1 MADEDQT
8 LMERFGGF
16 SRQPA
21 VRQLALLVGLA
32 ASVALA
38 IGLVQ
43 WATAPGMKPLFSQ
56 LNPADTNIVIS
67 TLEAN
72 GIEYEINAGGSMV
85 AVPKADLDRARLLL
99 ASEGLPKGDGIGFES
114 LYQEQEL
121 GLSSF
126 MEQARY
132 HRALEAELARTMVA
146 LDSVRSARVHLAISK
161 ESPFLRKGNA
171 PAASVM
177 LNIYP
182 GRILSDRQLAGIVH
196 LVSSSVPNLDASQVS
211 VVDQAGKLLSDQGE
225 DDAMGSSKDHYRLT
239 QQLEQDYSDRIVMIL
254 EPILGA
260 GSVRAQVNADMDFT
274 RIERTSE
281 VYAPETV
288 VRSEQLSE
296 EIANTPVDGGVPGEL
311 VNEPPVDPA
320 LQDQPVDGQQV
331 AQQPPARTS
340 TSTTRNYEMDKTIS
354 HIQETPGSLRRLSVA
369 VLLDYAEN
377 VGEDGQVTRAPLEQP
392 QLDEIRTLVS
402 EAIGFTADRGDTLSI
417 MNAEFMRPPAPE
429 PLPEP
434 GFLEQDWVWQVGKGL
449 LALSVLLALVF
460 AVLRP
465 LMRFA
470 AVPIPPAPQMVPQN
484 QLSGPDGQ
492 AGGQM
497 MLASGE
503 PVGLPQNMNQGA
515 NYLQSLSMARQ
526 AAGGEPARAAS
537 VMKNWVAA
545 DG

>member
-1 MADEDQT
+1 MA
-8 LMERFGGF
+8 
-16 SRQPA
+16 
-21 VRQLALLVGLA
+21 
-32 ASVALA
+32 
-38 IGLVQ
+38 
-43 WATAPGMKPLFSQ
+43 
-56 LNPADTNIVIS
+56 
-67 TLEAN
+67 
-72 GIEYEINAGGSMV
+72 
-85 AVPKADLDRARLLL
+85 
-99 ASEGLPKGDGIGFES
+99 
-114 LYQEQEL
+114 
-121 GLSSF
+121 
-126 MEQARY
+126 
-132 HRALEAELARTMVA
+132 A
-146 LDSVRSARVHLAISK
+146 LDSVRSARVHLAIAK

-177 LNIYP
+177 LNIYS

-225 DDAMGSSKDHYRLT
+225 DDAMGTSKEHYRLT
-239 QQLEQDYSDRIVMIL
+239 QQLEQDFSDRIVMIL

-274 RIERTSE
+274 RVERTSE
-281 VYAPETV
+281 VYAPDTV

-296 EIANTPVDGGVPGEL
+296 EVANTPVDGGVPGEL
-311 VNEPPVDPA
+311 VNEAPVDPA
-320 LQDQPVDGQQV
+320 LQQQQGEEQQV

-354 HIQETPGSLRRLSVA
+354 HIQETPGSVRRLSVA

-377 VGEDGQVTRAPLEQP
+377 VGDDGQVTRAPLEQA

-470 AVPIPPAPQMVPQN
+470 AVPIPPAPQMMAQN
-484 QLSGPDGQ
+484 QLAGPEGQ

-503 PVGLPQNMNQGA
+503 PVGLPENMNQGA

>member
-38 IGLVQ
+38 VGLVQ
-43 WATAPGMKPLFSQ
+43 WASAPGMKPLFTQ
-56 LNPADTNIVIS
+56 LAPADTNIVIS
-67 TLEAN
+67 TLESN
-72 GIEYEINAGGSMV
+72 GIEYEINAGGTVV
-85 AVPKADLDRARLLL
+85 AVPRGDLDRARLLL

-132 HRALEAELARTMVA
+132 HRALEAELARTMAA
-146 LDSVRSARVHLAISK
+146 LDSVRSARVHLAIAK

-182 GRILSDRQLAGIVH
+182 GRILSERQLAGIVH

-225 DDAMGSSKDHYRLT
+225 DDVMGSSKDQFRLT

-296 EIANTPVDGGVPGEL
+296 EVANTPQDGGVPGEL
-311 VNEPPVDPA
+311 VNEPPLDPA
-320 LQDQPVDGQQV
+320 LQQQPEGEQQL
-331 AQQPPARTS
+331 AQQQPARTS
-340 TSTTRNYEMDKTIS
+340 TSSTRNYEMDKTIS

-369 VLLDYAEN
+369 VLLDYTEN
-377 VGEDGQVTRAPLEQP
+377 VGEDGQVTRAPLEQA

-402 EAIGFTADRGDTLSI
+402 EAIGFSADRGDTLSI

-434 GFLEQDWVWQVGKGL
+434 GFFENDWVWQVGKGL

-460 AVLRP
+460 VVLRP

-470 AVPIPPAPQMVPQN
+470 AVPIPPAPQN
-484 QLSGPDGQ
+484 LAQLAGPDGQ
-492 AGGQM
+492 NPGQL
-497 MLASGE
+497 MLGSGE
-503 PVGLPQNMNQGA
+503 QVGLPENLNQGA

-526 AAGGEPARAAS
+526 AAGGEPARVAS

>member
-8 LMERFGGF
+8 LMDRFGGF

-43 WATAPGMKPLFSQ
+43 WASAPGMKPLFNQ
-56 LNPADTNIVIS
+56 LNPADTNIVIA
-67 TLEAN
+67 TLESN
-72 GIEYEINAGGSMV
+72 GIEYEINAGGTMV
-85 AVPKADLDRARLLL
+85 AVPRGDLDRARLLL
-99 ASEGLPKGDGIGFES
+99 ASEGLPKADGIGFES
-114 LYQEQEL
+114 LYEEQEL

-132 HRALEAELARTMVA
+132 HRALEAELARTMAA

-196 LVSSSVPNLDASQVS
+196 LVSSSVPNLDSSQVS
-211 VVDQAGKLLSDQGE
+211 VVDQAGKLLSDQGQDE
-225 DDAMGSSKDHYRLT
+225 AMGSSKEHYRLT
-239 QQLEQDYSDRIVMIL
+239 QQLEQNYNDRIVMIL
-254 EPILGA
+254 EPILGS

-281 VYAPETV
+281 VYAPDTV

-296 EIANTPVDGGVPGEL
+296 EIANTPNDGGVPGEL
-311 VNEPPVDPA
+311 VNEPPPNAA
-320 LQDQPVDGQQV
+320 LQGDPVEGEQV
-331 AQQPPARTS
+331 AQQPPARS
-340 TSTTRNYEMDKTIS
+340 TTRTTRNYEMDKTIS
-354 HIQETPGSLRRLSVA
+354 HIQETPGSVRRLSVA
-369 VLLDYAEN
+369 VLLDYEEN
-377 VGEDGQVTRAPLEQP
+377 VGEDGQVTRAPLEQA
-392 QLDEIRTLVS
+392 QIDEIRTLVS
-402 EAIGFTADRGDTLSI
+402 EAIGFSADRGDTLSI
-417 MNAEFMRPPAPE
+417 MNAEFTRPPVPE

-460 AVLRP
+460 VVLRP
-465 LMRFA
+465 LIRFA
-470 AVPIPPAPQMVPQN
+470 AVPIPPARNLGQN
-484 QLSGPDGQ
+484 QLAGPDGQ
-492 AGGQM
+492 DGNPL
-497 MLASGE
+497 MLAAGD

-526 AAGGEPARAAS
+526 AAGGEPARVAS

>member
-38 IGLVQ
+38 VGLVQ
-43 WATAPGMKPLFSQ
+43 WASAPGMKPLFTQ
-56 LNPADTNIVIS
+56 LAPADTNIVIS
-67 TLEAN
+67 TLESN
-72 GIEYEINAGGSMV
+72 GIEYEINAGGTVV
-85 AVPKADLDRARLLL
+85 AVPQGDLDRARLLL

-132 HRALEAELARTMVA
+132 HRALEAELARTMAA
-146 LDSVRSARVHLAISK
+146 LDSVRSARVHLAIAK

-182 GRILSDRQLAGIVH
+182 GRILSERQLAGIVH

-225 DDAMGSSKDHYRLT
+225 DDVMGSSKDQFRLT

-296 EIANTPVDGGVPGEL
+296 EVANTPQDGGVPGEL
-311 VNEPPVDPA
+311 VNEPPLDPA
-320 LQDQPVDGQQV
+320 LQQQPEGEQQL
-331 AQQPPARTS
+331 AQQQPARTS
-340 TSTTRNYEMDKTIS
+340 TSSTRNYEMDKTIS

-369 VLLDYAEN
+369 VLLDYTEN
-377 VGEDGQVTRAPLEQP
+377 VGEDGQVTRAPLEQA

-402 EAIGFTADRGDTLSI
+402 EAIGFSADRGDTLSI

-434 GFLEQDWVWQVGKGL
+434 GFFENDWVWQVGKGL

-460 AVLRP
+460 VVLRP

-470 AVPIPPAPQMVPQN
+470 AVPIPPAPQN
-484 QLSGPDGQ
+484 LAQLAGPDGQ
-492 AGGQM
+492 NSGQL
-497 MLASGE
+497 MLGSGE
-503 PVGLPQNMNQGA
+503 QVGLPENLNQGA

-526 AAGGEPARAAS
+526 AAGGEPARVAS

>member
-38 IGLVQ
+38 VGLVQ
-43 WATAPGMKPLFSQ
+43 WASAPGMKPLFTQ
-56 LNPADTNIVIS
+56 LAPADTNTVIA
-67 TLEAN
+67 TLESN
-72 GIEYEINAGGSMV
+72 GIEYEINAGGTVV
-85 AVPKADLDRARLLL
+85 AVPQGDLDRARLLL

-132 HRALEAELARTMVA
+132 HRALESELARTMAA
-146 LDSVRSARVHLAISK
+146 LDSVRSARVHLAIAK

-196 LVSSSVPNLDASQVS
+196 LVSSSVPNLEASQVS

-225 DDAMGSSKDHYRLT
+225 DDVMGSSKDQFRMT
-239 QQLEQDYSDRIVMIL
+239 QQLERDYSDRIVMIL

-296 EIANTPVDGGVPGEL
+296 EIANTPQDGGVPGEL
-311 VNEPPVDPA
+311 VNEPPADPA
-320 LQDQPVDGQQV
+320 LQQQPEGEQQV
-331 AQQPPARTS
+331 AQQQPARTS
-340 TSTTRNYEMDKTIS
+340 TSSTRNYEMDKTIS
-354 HIQETPGSLRRLSVA
+354 HIQETPGSVRRLSVA
-369 VLLDYAEN
+369 VLLDYTEN
-377 VGEDGQVTRAPLEQP
+377 TGEDGQVTRAPLEQA

-402 EAIGFTADRGDTLSI
+402 EAIGFSADRGDTLSI

-434 GFLEQDWVWQVGKGL
+434 GFFENDWVWQVGKGL

-460 AVLRP
+460 VVLRP
-465 LMRFA
+465 LVRFA
-470 AVPIPPAPQMVPQN
+470 AVPIPPAPQN
-484 QLSGPDGQ
+484 LGQLAGPDGQ
-492 AGGQM
+492 NQL
-497 MLASGE
+497 MLGSGE
-503 PVGLPQNMNQGA
+503 QVGLPENLNQGA

-526 AAGGEPARAAS
+526 AAGGEPARVAS

>member
-67 TLEAN
+67 TLESN

-132 HRALEAELARTMVA
+132 HRALEAELARTMAA

-281 VYAPETV
+281 VYAPDTG

-296 EIANTPVDGGVPGEL
+296 EIANTPVDGGAPGGL

-320 LQDQPVDGQQV
+320 VQDQPVEGQQV
-331 AQQPPARTS
+331 AQQAPARTS
-340 TSTTRNYEMDKTIS
+340 TSTTRNYEMEKTIR
-354 HIQETPGSLRRLSVA
+354 HIQETQGSLRRLSVA

-377 VGEDGQVTRAPLEQP
+377 VGEDGQVTRAPLEQA

-434 GFLEQDWVWQVGKGL
+434 GFLEQDWVWQVGTGL

-470 AVPIPPAPQMVPQN
+470 AVPIPPAPKMMAQN

-503 PVGLPQNMNQGA
+503 PVGLPENMNQGA

>member
-38 IGLVQ
+38 VGLVQ
-43 WATAPGMKPLFSQ
+43 WASAPGMKPLFTQ
-56 LNPADTNIVIS
+56 LAPADTNTVIA
-67 TLEAN
+67 TLESN
-72 GIEYEINAGGSMV
+72 GIEYEINAGGTVV
-85 AVPKADLDRARLLL
+85 AVPQGDLDRARLLL

-132 HRALEAELARTMVA
+132 HRALESELARTMAA
-146 LDSVRSARVHLAISK
+146 LDSVRSARVHLAIAK

-196 LVSSSVPNLDASQVS
+196 LVSSSVPNLEASQVS

-225 DDAMGSSKDHYRLT
+225 DDVMGSSKDQFRMT
-239 QQLEQDYSDRIVMIL
+239 QQLERDYSDRIVMIL

-296 EIANTPVDGGVPGEL
+296 EIANTPQDGGVPGEL
-311 VNEPPVDPA
+311 VNEPPADPA
-320 LQDQPVDGQQV
+320 LQQQPEGEQQV
-331 AQQPPARTS
+331 AQQQPARTS
-340 TSTTRNYEMDKTIS
+340 TSSTRNYEMDKTIS
-354 HIQETPGSLRRLSVA
+354 HIQETPGSVRRLSVA
-369 VLLDYAEN
+369 VLLDYTEN
-377 VGEDGQVTRAPLEQP
+377 TGEDGQVTRAPLEQA

-402 EAIGFTADRGDTLSI
+402 EAIGFSADRGDTLSI

-434 GFLEQDWVWQVGKGL
+434 GFFENDWVWQVGKGL

-460 AVLRP
+460 VVLRP
-465 LMRFA
+465 LVRFA
-470 AVPIPPAPQMVPQN
+470 AVPIPPAPQN
-484 QLSGPDGQ
+484 LGQLAGPDGQ
-492 AGGQM
+492 NQL
-497 MLASGE
+497 MLGSGE
-503 PVGLPQNMNQGA
+503 QVGLPENLNQGA

-526 AAGGEPARAAS
+526 AAGGEPARIAS

>member
-377 VGEDGQVTRAPLEQP
+377 VGEDGQVTRAPLEQA

>member
-38 IGLVQ
+38 VGLVQ
-43 WATAPGMKPLFSQ
+43 WASAPGMKPLFTQ
-56 LNPADTNIVIS
+56 LAPADTNIVIS
-67 TLEAN
+67 TLESN
-72 GIEYEINAGGSMV
+72 GIEYEINAGGSV
-85 AVPKADLDRARLLL
+85 VSVPQGDLDRARLLL

-132 HRALEAELARTMVA
+132 HRALEAELARTMAA
-146 LDSVRSARVHLAISK
+146 LDSVRSARVHLAIAK

-171 PAASVM
+171 PGASVM

-225 DDAMGSSKDHYRLT
+225 DDVMGSSKDQFRLT
-239 QQLEQDYSDRIVMIL
+239 QQLEQDFSDRIVMIL

-296 EIANTPVDGGVPGEL
+296 EVANTPQDGGVPGEL
-311 VNEPPVDPA
+311 VNEPPLDPV
-320 LQDQPVDGQQV
+320 LQQQIEDEQQV
-331 AQQPPARTS
+331 AQQQPARTS
-340 TSTTRNYEMDKTIS
+340 TSSTRNYEMDKTIS

-369 VLLDYAEN
+369 VLLDYTEN
-377 VGEDGQVTRAPLEQP
+377 VGEDGQVTRAPLEQA

-402 EAIGFTADRGDTLSI
+402 EAIGFSADRGDTLSI

-434 GFLEQDWVWQVGKGL
+434 GFFDNDWVWQVGKGL
-449 LALSVLLALVF
+449 LALSVLLSLVF
-460 AVLRP
+460 VVLRP
-465 LMRFA
+465 LVRFA
-470 AVPIPPAPQMVPQN
+470 AVPIPPAPQN
-484 QLSGPDGQ
+484 LGQLAGPDGQ
-492 AGGQM
+492 NPGQL
-497 MLASGE
+497 MLGSGE
-503 PVGLPQNMNQGA
+503 QVGLPENLNQGA

-526 AAGGEPARAAS
+526 AAGGEPARVAS

>member
-43 WATAPGMKPLFSQ
+43 WAMAPGMKPLFSQ

-72 GIEYEINAGGSMV
+72 GIEYEINAGGSVV
-85 AVPKADLDRARLLL
+85 AVPQGDLDRARLLL

-132 HRALEAELARTMVA
+132 HRALEAELARTMAA
-146 LDSVRSARVHLAISK
+146 LDSVRSARVHLAIAK

-225 DDAMGSSKDHYRLT
+225 DVAMGSSKEHYRLT

-260 GSVRAQVNADMDFT
+260 GSVRAQVSADMDFT

-281 VYAPETV
+281 VYAPDTV
-288 VRSEQLSE
+288 VRSEQVSE
-296 EIANTPVDGGVPGEL
+296 EIANTPVEGGAPGEL
-311 VNEPPVDPA
+311 VNEAPVDPA
-320 LQDQPVDGQQV
+320 LQQQPEGDQV

-340 TSTTRNYEMDKTIS
+340 TSSTRNYEMDKTIS
-354 HIQETPGSLRRLSVA
+354 HIQETPGSVRRLSVA
-369 VLLDYAEN
+369 VLLDFAET
-377 VGEDGQVTRAPLEQP
+377 VGEDGQVTRAPLEQA

-460 AVLRP
+460 VVLRP

-484 QLSGPDGQ
+484 QLAGPDGQ

-497 MLASGE
+497 MLAAGD
-503 PVGLPQNMNQGA
+503 PVGLPENMNQGA

>member
-38 IGLVQ
+38 VGLVQ
-43 WATAPGMKPLFSQ
+43 WASAPGMKPLFTQ
-56 LNPADTNIVIS
+56 LAPADTNIVIS
-67 TLEAN
+67 TLESN
-72 GIEYEINAGGSMV
+72 GIEYEINAGGTVV
-85 AVPKADLDRARLLL
+85 AVPQGDLDRARLLL

-146 LDSVRSARVHLAISK
+146 LDSVRSARVHLAIAK

-182 GRILSDRQLAGIVH
+182 GRILSERQLAGIVH

-225 DDAMGSSKDHYRLT
+225 DDVMGSSKDQFRLT

-296 EIANTPVDGGVPGEL
+296 EVANTPQDGGVPGEL
-311 VNEPPVDPA
+311 VNEPPLDPA
-320 LQDQPVDGQQV
+320 LQQQLEGEQQV
-331 AQQPPARTS
+331 AQQQPARTS
-340 TSTTRNYEMDKTIS
+340 TSSTRNYEMDKTIS

-369 VLLDYAEN
+369 VLLDYTEN
-377 VGEDGQVTRAPLEQP
+377 VGEDGQVTRAPLEQA

-402 EAIGFTADRGDTLSI
+402 EAIGFSADRGDTLSI

-434 GFLEQDWVWQVGKGL
+434 GFFENDWVWQVGKGL

-460 AVLRP
+460 VVLRP
-465 LMRFA
+465 LVRFA
-470 AVPIPPAPQMVPQN
+470 AVPIPPAPQN
-484 QLSGPDGQ
+484 LAQLAGPDGQ
-492 AGGQM
+492 NPGQL
-497 MLASGE
+497 MLGSGE
-503 PVGLPQNMNQGA
+503 QVGLPENLNQGA

-526 AAGGEPARAAS
+526 AAGGEPARVAS

>member
-377 VGEDGQVTRAPLEQP
+377 VGEDGQVTRAPLEQA
-392 QLDEIRTLVS
+392 QLDEIRTLVT

>member
-43 WATAPGMKPLFSQ
+43 WAMAPGMKPLFSQ

-72 GIEYEINAGGSMV
+72 GIEYEINAGGSVV
-85 AVPKADLDRARLLL
+85 AVPQGDLDRARLLL

-132 HRALEAELARTMVA
+132 HRALEAELARTMAA
-146 LDSVRSARVHLAISK
+146 LDSVRSARVHLAIAK

-225 DDAMGSSKDHYRLT
+225 DIAMGSSKEHYRLT

-260 GSVRAQVNADMDFT
+260 GSVRAQVSADMDFT

-281 VYAPETV
+281 VYAPDTV
-288 VRSEQLSE
+288 VRSEQVSE
-296 EIANTPVDGGVPGEL
+296 EIANTPVEGGAPGEL
-311 VNEPPVDPA
+311 VNEAPVDPA
-320 LQDQPVDGQQV
+320 LQQQPEGDQV
-331 AQQPPARTS
+331 AQQAPARTS
-340 TSTTRNYEMDKTIS
+340 TSSTRNYEMDKTIS
-354 HIQETPGSLRRLSVA
+354 HIQETPGSVRRLSVA
-369 VLLDYAEN
+369 VLLDYTEN
-377 VGEDGQVTRAPLEQP
+377 VGDDGQVTRAPLEQA

-434 GFLEQDWVWQVGKGL
+434 GFFEQDWVWQAGKGL

-470 AVPIPPAPQMVPQN
+470 AVPIPPAPQMMQQN
-484 QLSGPDGQ
+484 QLAGPEGQ

-503 PVGLPQNMNQGA
+503 PVGLPENMNQGA

>member
-67 TLEAN
+67 TLESN

-132 HRALEAELARTMVA
+132 HRALEAELARTMAA

-281 VYAPETV
+281 VYAPDTV

-296 EIANTPVDGGVPGEL
+296 EIANTPVDGGAPGEL

-320 LQDQPVDGQQV
+320 VQDQPVEGQQV
-331 AQQPPARTS
+331 AQQAPARTS

-377 VGEDGQVTRAPLEQP
+377 VGEDGQVTRAPLEQA

-434 GFLEQDWVWQVGKGL
+434 GFLEQDWVWQAGKGL

-484 QLSGPDGQ
+484 QLAGPDGQ

>member
-38 IGLVQ
+38 VGLVQ
-43 WATAPGMKPLFSQ
+43 WASAPGMKPLFTQ
-56 LNPADTNIVIS
+56 LAPADTNIVIS
-67 TLEAN
+67 TLESN
-72 GIEYEINAGGSMV
+72 GIEYEINAGGTVV
-85 AVPKADLDRARLLL
+85 AVPQGDLDRARLLL

-132 HRALEAELARTMVA
+132 HRALEAELARTMAA
-146 LDSVRSARVHLAISK
+146 LDSVRSARVHLAIAK

-182 GRILSDRQLAGIVH
+182 GRILSERQLAGIVH

-225 DDAMGSSKDHYRLT
+225 DDVMGSSKDQFRLT

-296 EIANTPVDGGVPGEL
+296 EVANTPQDGGVPGEL
-311 VNEPPVDPA
+311 VNEPPLDPA
-320 LQDQPVDGQQV
+320 LQQQLEGEQQV
-331 AQQPPARTS
+331 AQQQPARTS
-340 TSTTRNYEMDKTIS
+340 TSSTRNYEMDKTIS

-369 VLLDYAEN
+369 VLLDYTEN
-377 VGEDGQVTRAPLEQP
+377 VGEDGQVTRAPLEQA

-402 EAIGFTADRGDTLSI
+402 EAIGFSADRGDTLSI
-417 MNAEFMRPPAPE
+417 MNAEFMRPPAPD

-434 GFLEQDWVWQVGKGL
+434 GFFENDWVWQVGKGL

-460 AVLRP
+460 VVLRP
-465 LMRFA
+465 LVRFA
-470 AVPIPPAPQMVPQN
+470 AVPIPPAPQN
-484 QLSGPDGQ
+484 LAQLAGPDGQ
-492 AGGQM
+492 NPGQL
-497 MLASGE
+497 MLGSGE
-503 PVGLPQNMNQGA
+503 QVGLPENLNQGA

-526 AAGGEPARAAS
+526 AAGGEPARVAS

>member
-38 IGLVQ
+38 VGLVQ
-43 WATAPGMKPLFSQ
+43 WASAPGMKPLFTQ
-56 LNPADTNIVIS
+56 LAPADTNTVIA
-67 TLEAN
+67 TLESN
-72 GIEYEINAGGSMV
+72 GIEYEINAGGTVV
-85 AVPKADLDRARLLL
+85 AVPQGDLDRARLLL

-132 HRALEAELARTMVA
+132 HRALESELARTMAA
-146 LDSVRSARVHLAISK
+146 LDSVRSARVHLAIAK

-196 LVSSSVPNLDASQVS
+196 LVSSSVPNLEASQVS

-225 DDAMGSSKDHYRLT
+225 DDVMGSSKDQFRMT
-239 QQLEQDYSDRIVMIL
+239 QQLERDYSDRIVMIL

-296 EIANTPVDGGVPGEL
+296 EIANTPQDGGVPGEL
-311 VNEPPVDPA
+311 VNEPPADPA
-320 LQDQPVDGQQV
+320 LQQQPEGEQQV
-331 AQQPPARTS
+331 AQQQPARTS
-340 TSTTRNYEMDKTIS
+340 TSSTRNYEMDKTIS
-354 HIQETPGSLRRLSVA
+354 HIQETPGSVRRLSVA
-369 VLLDYAEN
+369 VLLDYTEN
-377 VGEDGQVTRAPLEQP
+377 TGEDGQVTRAPLEQA

-402 EAIGFTADRGDTLSI
+402 EAIGFSADRGDTLSI

-434 GFLEQDWVWQVGKGL
+434 GFFENDWVWQVGKGL

-460 AVLRP
+460 VVLRP
-465 LMRFA
+465 LVRFA
-470 AVPIPPAPQMVPQN
+470 AVPIPPAPQNLGQLAGPGGQN
-484 QLSGPDGQ
+484 QL
-492 AGGQM
+492 
-497 MLASGE
+497 MLGSGE
-503 PVGLPQNMNQGA
+503 QVGLPENLNQGA

-526 AAGGEPARAAS
+526 AAGGEPARVAS

>member
-43 WATAPGMKPLFSQ
+43 WAMAPGMKPLFSQ

-72 GIEYEINAGGSMV
+72 GIEYEINAGGSVV
-85 AVPKADLDRARLLL
+85 AVPQGDLDRARLLL

-132 HRALEAELARTMVA
+132 HRALEAELARTMAA
-146 LDSVRSARVHLAISK
+146 LDSVRSARVHLAIAK
-161 ESPFLRKGNA
+161 ESPFLRKNA

-225 DDAMGSSKDHYRLT
+225 DVAMGSSKEHYRLT

-260 GSVRAQVNADMDFT
+260 GSVRAQVSADMDFT

-281 VYAPETV
+281 VYAPDTV
-288 VRSEQLSE
+288 VRSEQVSE
-296 EIANTPVDGGVPGEL
+296 EIANTPVEGGAPGEL
-311 VNEPPVDPA
+311 VNEAPVDPA
-320 LQDQPVDGQQV
+320 LQQQPEGDQV

-340 TSTTRNYEMDKTIS
+340 TSSTRNYEMDKTIS
-354 HIQETPGSLRRLSVA
+354 HIQETPGSVRRLSVA

-377 VGEDGQVTRAPLEQP
+377 VGDDGQVTRAPLEQA

-434 GFLEQDWVWQVGKGL
+434 GFFEQDWVWQAGKGL

-460 AVLRP
+460 VVLRP

-470 AVPIPPAPQMVPQN
+470 AVPIPPAPQMMQQN
-484 QLSGPDGQ
+484 QLAGPEGQ

-503 PVGLPQNMNQGA
+503 PVGLPENMNQGA

>member
-56 LNPADTNIVIS
+56 LSPADTNVVIS

-72 GIEYEINAGGSMV
+72 GIEYEINAGGTMV
-85 AVPKADLDRARLLL
+85 AVPQGDLDRARLLL

-132 HRALEAELARTMVA
+132 HRALEAELARTMAA
-146 LDSVRSARVHLAISK
+146 LDSVRSARVHLAIAK

-225 DDAMGSSKDHYRLT
+225 DDAMGTSKEHYRLT

-311 VNEPPVDPA
+311 VNEPPADPA
-320 LQDQPVDGQQV
+320 LQEQPEGDQV
-331 AQQPPARTS
+331 AQQQPARTS
-340 TSTTRNYEMDKTIS
+340 TSSTRNYEMDKTIS

-377 VGEDGQVTRAPLEQP
+377 VGDDGQVTREPLEQV

-484 QLSGPDGQ
+484 QLAGPDGQ
-492 AGGQM
+492 EGGQM

>member
-38 IGLVQ
+38 VGLVQ
-43 WATAPGMKPLFSQ
+43 WASAPGMKPLFTQ
-56 LNPADTNIVIS
+56 LAPADTNIVIS
-67 TLEAN
+67 TLESN
-72 GIEYEINAGGSMV
+72 GIEYEINAGGTVV
-85 AVPKADLDRARLLL
+85 AVPQGDLDRARLLL

-132 HRALEAELARTMVA
+132 HRALEAELARTMAA
-146 LDSVRSARVHLAISK
+146 LDSVRSARVHLAIAK

-182 GRILSDRQLAGIVH
+182 GRILSERQLAGIVH

-225 DDAMGSSKDHYRLT
+225 DDVMGSSKDQFRLT

-296 EIANTPVDGGVPGEL
+296 EVANTPQDGGVPGEL
-311 VNEPPVDPA
+311 VNEPPLDPA
-320 LQDQPVDGQQV
+320 LQQQPEGEQQL
-331 AQQPPARTS
+331 AQQQPARTS
-340 TSTTRNYEMDKTIS
+340 TSSTRNYEMDKTIS

-369 VLLDYAEN
+369 VLLDYTEN
-377 VGEDGQVTRAPLEQP
+377 VGEDGQVTRAPLEQA

-402 EAIGFTADRGDTLSI
+402 EAIGFSADRGDTLSI

-434 GFLEQDWVWQVGKGL
+434 GFFENDWVWQVGKGL

-460 AVLRP
+460 VVLRP
-465 LMRFA
+465 LVRFA
-470 AVPIPPAPQMVPQN
+470 AVPIPPAPQN
-484 QLSGPDGQ
+484 LAQLAGPDGQ
-492 AGGQM
+492 NPGQL
-497 MLASGE
+497 MLGSGE
-503 PVGLPQNMNQGA
+503 QVGLPENLNQGA

-526 AAGGEPARAAS
+526 AAGGEPARVAS

>member
-38 IGLVQ
+38 VGLVQ
-43 WATAPGMKPLFSQ
+43 WASAPGMKPLFTQ
-56 LNPADTNIVIS
+56 LAPADTNTVIA
-67 TLEAN
+67 TLESN
-72 GIEYEINAGGSMV
+72 GIEYEINAGGTVV
-85 AVPKADLDRARLLL
+85 AVPQGDLDRARLLL

-132 HRALEAELARTMVA
+132 HRALESELARTMAA
-146 LDSVRSARVHLAISK
+146 LDSVRSARVHLAIAK

-196 LVSSSVPNLDASQVS
+196 LVSSSVPNLEASQVS

-225 DDAMGSSKDHYRLT
+225 DDVMGSSKDQFRMT
-239 QQLEQDYSDRIVMIL
+239 QQLERDYSDRIVMIL

-296 EIANTPVDGGVPGEL
+296 EIANTPQDGGVPGEL
-311 VNEPPVDPA
+311 VNEPPADPA
-320 LQDQPVDGQQV
+320 LQQQPGGEQQV
-331 AQQPPARTS
+331 AQQQPARTS
-340 TSTTRNYEMDKTIS
+340 TSSTRNYEMDKTIS
-354 HIQETPGSLRRLSVA
+354 HIQETPGSVRRLSVA
-369 VLLDYAEN
+369 VLLDYTEN
-377 VGEDGQVTRAPLEQP
+377 TGEDGQVTRAPLEQA

-402 EAIGFTADRGDTLSI
+402 EAIGFSADRGDTLSI

-434 GFLEQDWVWQVGKGL
+434 GFFENDWVWQVGKGL

-460 AVLRP
+460 VVLRP
-465 LMRFA
+465 LVRFA
-470 AVPIPPAPQMVPQN
+470 AVPIPPAPQNLGQLAGPGGQN
-484 QLSGPDGQ
+484 QL
-492 AGGQM
+492 
-497 MLASGE
+497 MLGSGE
-503 PVGLPQNMNQGA
+503 QVGLPENLNQGA

-526 AAGGEPARAAS
+526 AAGGEPARVAS

>member
-38 IGLVQ
+38 VGLVQ
-43 WATAPGMKPLFSQ
+43 WASAPGMKPLFTQ
-56 LNPADTNIVIS
+56 LAPADTNTVIA
-67 TLEAN
+67 TLESN
-72 GIEYEINAGGSMV
+72 GIEYEINAGGTVV
-85 AVPKADLDRARLLL
+85 AVPQGDLDRARLLL

-132 HRALEAELARTMVA
+132 HRALESELARTMAA
-146 LDSVRSARVHLAISK
+146 LDSVRSARVHLAIAK

-182 GRILSDRQLAGIVH
+182 GRILNDRQLAGIVH
-196 LVSSSVPNLDASQVS
+196 LVSSSVPNLEASQVS

-225 DDAMGSSKDHYRLT
+225 DDVMGSSKDQFRMT
-239 QQLEQDYSDRIVMIL
+239 QQLERDYSDRIVMIL

-296 EIANTPVDGGVPGEL
+296 EIANTPQDGGVPGEL
-311 VNEPPVDPA
+311 VNEPPADPA
-320 LQDQPVDGQQV
+320 LQQQPEGEQQV
-331 AQQPPARTS
+331 AQQQPARTS
-340 TSTTRNYEMDKTIS
+340 TSSTRNYEMDKTIS
-354 HIQETPGSLRRLSVA
+354 HIQETPGSVRRLSVA
-369 VLLDYAEN
+369 VLLDYTEN
-377 VGEDGQVTRAPLEQP
+377 TGEDGQVTRAPLEQA

-402 EAIGFTADRGDTLSI
+402 EAIGFSADRGDTLSI

-434 GFLEQDWVWQVGKGL
+434 GFFENDWVWQVGKGL

-460 AVLRP
+460 VVLRP
-465 LMRFA
+465 LVRFA
-470 AVPIPPAPQMVPQN
+470 AVPIPPAPQN
-484 QLSGPDGQ
+484 LGQLAGPDGQ
-492 AGGQM
+492 NQL
-497 MLASGE
+497 MLGSGE
-503 PVGLPQNMNQGA
+503 QVGLPENLNQGA

-526 AAGGEPARAAS
+526 AAGGEPARVAS

>member
-1 MADEDQT
+1 
-8 LMERFGGF
+8 
-16 SRQPA
+16 
-21 VRQLALLVGLA
+21 
-32 ASVALA
+32 
-38 IGLVQ
+38 
-43 WATAPGMKPLFSQ
+43 
-56 LNPADTNIVIS
+56 
-67 TLEAN
+67 
-72 GIEYEINAGGSMV
+72 
-85 AVPKADLDRARLLL
+85 
-99 ASEGLPKGDGIGFES
+99 
-114 LYQEQEL
+114 
-121 GLSSF
+121 

-132 HRALEAELARTMVA
+132 HRALEAELARTMAA
-146 LDSVRSARVHLAISK
+146 LDSVRSARVHLAIAK

-225 DDAMGSSKDHYRLT
+225 DVAMGSSKEHYRLT

-260 GSVRAQVNADMDFT
+260 GSVRAQVSADMDFT

-281 VYAPETV
+281 VYAPDTV
-288 VRSEQLSE
+288 VRSEQVSE
-296 EIANTPVDGGVPGEL
+296 EIANTPVEGGAPGEL
-311 VNEPPVDPA
+311 VNEAPVDPA
-320 LQDQPVDGQQV
+320 LQQQPEGDQV

-340 TSTTRNYEMDKTIS
+340 TSSTRNYEMDKTIS
-354 HIQETPGSLRRLSVA
+354 HIQETPGSVRRLSVA

-377 VGEDGQVTRAPLEQP
+377 VGDDGQVTRAPLEQA

-434 GFLEQDWVWQVGKGL
+434 GFFEQDWVWQAGKGL

-460 AVLRP
+460 VVLRP

-470 AVPIPPAPQMVPQN
+470 AVPIPPAPQMMQQN
-484 QLSGPDGQ
+484 QLAGPEGQ

-503 PVGLPQNMNQGA
+503 PVGLPENMNQGA

>member
-43 WATAPGMKPLFSQ
+43 WAMAPGMKPLFSQ
-56 LNPADTNIVIS
+56 LNPSDTNIVIS

-72 GIEYEINAGGSMV
+72 GIEYEINAGGSVV
-85 AVPKADLDRARLLL
+85 AVPQGDLDRARLLL

-114 LYQEQEL
+114 LYEEQEL

-132 HRALEAELARTMVA
+132 HRALEAELARTMAA
-146 LDSVRSARVHLAISK
+146 LDSVRSARVHLAIAK

-182 GRILSDRQLAGIVH
+182 GRILSDRQLAGSVH

-225 DDAMGSSKDHYRLT
+225 DIAMGSSKEHYRLT

-260 GSVRAQVNADMDFT
+260 GSVRAQVSADMDFT

-281 VYAPETV
+281 VYAPDTV
-288 VRSEQLSE
+288 VRSEQVSE
-296 EIANTPVDGGVPGEL
+296 EIANTPVEGGAPGEL
-311 VNEPPVDPA
+311 VNEAPVAPA
-320 LQDQPVDGQQV
+320 LQQQPEGDQV

-340 TSTTRNYEMDKTIS
+340 TSSTRNYEMDKTIS
-354 HIQETPGSLRRLSVA
+354 HIQETPGSVRRLSVA

-377 VGEDGQVTRAPLEQP
+377 VGDDGQVTRTPLEQA

-434 GFLEQDWVWQVGKGL
+434 GFFEQDWVWQAGKGL

-470 AVPIPPAPQMVPQN
+470 AVPIPPAPQMMQQN
-484 QLSGPDGQ
+484 QLAGPEGQ

-503 PVGLPQNMNQGA
+503 PVGLPENMNQGA

>member
-43 WATAPGMKPLFSQ
+43 WAMAPGMKPLFSQ

-72 GIEYEINAGGSMV
+72 GIEYEINAGGSVV
-85 AVPKADLDRARLLL
+85 AVSREDLDRARLLL

-132 HRALEAELARTMVA
+132 HRSLEAELARTMAA
-146 LDSVRSARVHLAISK
+146 LDSVRSARVHLAIAK

-225 DDAMGSSKDHYRLT
+225 DVAMGSSKEHYRLT

-260 GSVRAQVNADMDFT
+260 GSVRAQVSADMDFT

-281 VYAPETV
+281 VYAPDTV
-288 VRSEQLSE
+288 VRSEQVSE
-296 EIANTPVDGGVPGEL
+296 EIANTPVEGGAPGEL
-311 VNEPPVDPA
+311 VNEAPVDPV
-320 LQDQPVDGQQV
+320 LQQQPEGDQV
-331 AQQPPARTS
+331 AQQLPARTS
-340 TSTTRNYEMDKTIS
+340 TSSTRNYEMDKTIS
-354 HIQETPGSLRRLSVA
+354 HIQETPGSVRRLSVA

-377 VGEDGQVTRAPLEQP
+377 VGDDGQVTRAPLEQA

-434 GFLEQDWVWQVGKGL
+434 GFFEQDWVWQAGKGL

-460 AVLRP
+460 VVLRP

-470 AVPIPPAPQMVPQN
+470 AVPIPPAPQMMQQN
-484 QLSGPDGQ
+484 QLAGPEGQ

-503 PVGLPQNMNQGA
+503 PVGLPENMNQGA

>member
-43 WATAPGMKPLFSQ
+43 WAMAPGMKPLFSQ

-72 GIEYEINAGGSMV
+72 GIEYEINAGGSIV
-85 AVPKADLDRARLLL
+85 AVPQGDLDRARLLL

-132 HRALEAELARTMVA
+132 HRALEAELARTMAA
-146 LDSVRSARVHLAISK
+146 LDSVRSARVHLAIAK

-225 DDAMGSSKDHYRLT
+225 DVVMGSSKEHYRLT

-260 GSVRAQVNADMDFT
+260 GSVRAQVSADMDFT

-281 VYAPETV
+281 VYAPDTV
-288 VRSEQLSE
+288 VRSEQVSE
-296 EIANTPVDGGVPGEL
+296 EVANTPVEGGAPGEL
-311 VNEPPVDPA
+311 VNEAPVDPA
-320 LQDQPVDGQQV
+320 LQQQPEGDQL
-331 AQQPPARTS
+331 AQQAPARTS
-340 TSTTRNYEMDKTIS
+340 TSSTRNYEMDKTIS
-354 HIQETPGSLRRLSVA
+354 HIQETPGSVRRLSVA

-377 VGEDGQVTRAPLEQP
+377 VGDDGQVTRAPLEQA

-434 GFLEQDWVWQVGKGL
+434 GFFEQDWVWQAGKGL

-460 AVLRP
+460 VVLRP

-470 AVPIPPAPQMVPQN
+470 AVPIPPAPQMMQQN
-484 QLSGPDGQ
+484 QLAGPEGQ

-503 PVGLPQNMNQGA
+503 PVGLPENMNQGA

>member
-67 TLEAN
+67 TLESN

-132 HRALEAELARTMVA
+132 HRALEAELARTMAA

-281 VYAPETV
+281 VYAPDTV

-296 EIANTPVDGGVPGEL
+296 EIANTPVDGGAPGEL

-320 LQDQPVDGQQV
+320 VQDQPVEGQQV
-331 AQQPPARTS
+331 AQQAPARTS

-354 HIQETPGSLRRLSVA
+354 HLQETPGSLRRLSVA

-377 VGEDGQVTRAPLEQP
+377 VGEDGQVTRAPLEQA

-434 GFLEQDWVWQVGKGL
+434 GFLEQDWVWQAGKGL

-484 QLSGPDGQ
+484 QLAGPDGQ

>member
-38 IGLVQ
+38 VGLVQ
-43 WATAPGMKPLFSQ
+43 WASAPGMKPLFTQ
-56 LNPADTNIVIS
+56 LAPADTNTVIA
-67 TLEAN
+67 TLESN
-72 GIEYEINAGGSMV
+72 GIEYEINAGGTVV
-85 AVPKADLDRARLLL
+85 AVPQGDLDRARLLL

-132 HRALEAELARTMVA
+132 HRALESELARTMAA
-146 LDSVRSARVHLAISK
+146 LDSVRSARVHLAIAK

-196 LVSSSVPNLDASQVS
+196 LVSSSVPNLEASQVS

-225 DDAMGSSKDHYRLT
+225 DDVMGSSKDQFRMT
-239 QQLEQDYSDRIVMIL
+239 QQLERDYSDRIVMIL

-296 EIANTPVDGGVPGEL
+296 EIANTPQDGGVPGEL
-311 VNEPPVDPA
+311 VNEPPADPA
-320 LQDQPVDGQQV
+320 LQQQPEGEQQV
-331 AQQPPARTS
+331 AQQQPARTS
-340 TSTTRNYEMDKTIS
+340 TSSTRNYEMDKTIS
-354 HIQETPGSLRRLSVA
+354 HIQETPGSVRRLSVA
-369 VLLDYAEN
+369 VLLDYTEKT
-377 VGEDGQVTRAPLEQP
+377 GEDGQVTRAPLEQA

-402 EAIGFTADRGDTLSI
+402 EAIGFSADRGDTLSI

-434 GFLEQDWVWQVGKGL
+434 GFFENDWVWQVGKGL

-460 AVLRP
+460 VVLRP
-465 LMRFA
+465 LVRFA
-470 AVPIPPAPQMVPQN
+470 AVPIPPAPQN
-484 QLSGPDGQ
+484 LGQLAGPDGQ
-492 AGGQM
+492 NQL
-497 MLASGE
+497 MLGSGE
-503 PVGLPQNMNQGA
+503 QVGLPENLNQGA

-526 AAGGEPARAAS
+526 AAGGEPARVAS

>member
-1 MADEDQT
+1 
-8 LMERFGGF
+8 
-16 SRQPA
+16 
-21 VRQLALLVGLA
+21 LVGLA

-377 VGEDGQVTRAPLEQP
+377 VGEDGQVTRAPLEQA

-402 EAIGFTADRGDTLSI
+402 EAIGFSVDRGDTLSI

>member
-43 WATAPGMKPLFSQ
+43 WAMAPGMKPLFSQ
-56 LNPADTNIVIS
+56 LNPSDTNIVIS

-72 GIEYEINAGGSMV
+72 GIEYEINAGGSVV
-85 AVPKADLDRARLLL
+85 AVPQGDLDRARLLL

-132 HRALEAELARTMVA
+132 HRALEAELARTMAA
-146 LDSVRSARVHLAISK
+146 LDSVRSARVHLAIAK

-225 DDAMGSSKDHYRLT
+225 DIAMGSSKEHYRLT

-260 GSVRAQVNADMDFT
+260 GSVRAQVSADMDFT

-281 VYAPETV
+281 VYAPDTV
-288 VRSEQLSE
+288 VRSEQVSE
-296 EIANTPVDGGVPGEL
+296 EIANTPVEGGAPGEL
-311 VNEPPVDPA
+311 VNEAPVDPA
-320 LQDQPVDGQQV
+320 LQQQPEGDQV

-340 TSTTRNYEMDKTIS
+340 TSSTRNYEMDKTIS
-354 HIQETPGSLRRLSVA
+354 HIQETPGSVRRLSVA
-369 VLLDYAEN
+369 VLLDYTEN
-377 VGEDGQVTRAPLEQP
+377 VGDDGQVTRAPLEQA

-434 GFLEQDWVWQVGKGL
+434 GFFEQDWVWQAGKGL

-470 AVPIPPAPQMVPQN
+470 AVPIPPAPQMMQQN
-484 QLSGPDGQ
+484 QLAGPEGQ

-503 PVGLPQNMNQGA
+503 PVGLPENMNQGA

>member
-38 IGLVQ
+38 VGLVQ
-43 WATAPGMKPLFSQ
+43 WASAPGMKPLFTQ
-56 LNPADTNIVIS
+56 LAPADTNTVIA
-67 TLEAN
+67 TLESN
-72 GIEYEINAGGSMV
+72 GIEYEINAGGTVV
-85 AVPKADLDRARLLL
+85 AVPQGDLDRARLLL

-132 HRALEAELARTMVA
+132 HRALESELARTMAA
-146 LDSVRSARVHLAISK
+146 LDSVRSARVHLAIAK

-196 LVSSSVPNLDASQVS
+196 LVSSSVPNLEASQVS

-225 DDAMGSSKDHYRLT
+225 DDVMGSSKDQFRMT
-239 QQLEQDYSDRIVMIL
+239 QQLERDYSDRIVMIL

-296 EIANTPVDGGVPGEL
+296 EIANTPQDGGVPGEL
-311 VNEPPVDPA
+311 VNEPPADPA
-320 LQDQPVDGQQV
+320 LQQQPEGEQQV
-331 AQQPPARTS
+331 AQQQPARTS
-340 TSTTRNYEMDKTIS
+340 TSSTRNYEMDKTIS
-354 HIQETPGSLRRLSVA
+354 HIQETPGSVRRLSVA
-369 VLLDYAEN
+369 VLLDYTEN
-377 VGEDGQVTRAPLEQP
+377 TGEDGQVTRAPLEQA

-402 EAIGFTADRGDTLSI
+402 EAIGFSADRGDTLSI

-434 GFLEQDWVWQVGKGL
+434 GFFENDWVWQVGKGL
-449 LALSVLLALVF
+449 LALSVLLALIFV
-460 AVLRP
+460 VLRP
-465 LMRFA
+465 LVRFA
-470 AVPIPPAPQMVPQN
+470 AVPIPPAPQNLGQLAGPGGQN
-484 QLSGPDGQ
+484 QL
-492 AGGQM
+492 
-497 MLASGE
+497 MLGSGE
-503 PVGLPQNMNQGA
+503 QVGLPENLNQGA

-526 AAGGEPARAAS
+526 AAGGEPARVAS

>member
-43 WATAPGMKPLFSQ
+43 WAMAPGMKPLFSQ

-72 GIEYEINAGGSMV
+72 GIEYEINAGGSVV
-85 AVPKADLDRARLLL
+85 AVPQGDLDRARLLL

-132 HRALEAELARTMVA
+132 HRALEAELARTMAA
-146 LDSVRSARVHLAISK
+146 LDSVRSARVHLAIAK

-225 DDAMGSSKDHYRLT
+225 DVAMGSSKEHYRLT

-260 GSVRAQVNADMDFT
+260 GSVRAQVSADMDFT
-274 RIERTSE
+274 RVERTSE
-281 VYAPETV
+281 VAAPGTV
-288 VRSEQLSE
+288 VRSERRSE
-296 EIANTPVDGGVPGEL
+296 EVANTPVEGGAPGEL
-311 VNEPPVDPA
+311 VNEAPVDPA
-320 LQDQPVDGQQV
+320 LQQQPEGDQV

-340 TSTTRNYEMDKTIS
+340 TSSTRNYEMDKTIS
-354 HIQETPGSLRRLSVA
+354 HIQETPGSVRRLSVA

-377 VGEDGQVTRAPLEQP
+377 VGDDGQVTRAPLEQA

-434 GFLEQDWVWQVGKGL
+434 GFFEQDWVWQAGKGL

-470 AVPIPPAPQMVPQN
+470 AVPIPPAPQMMAQN

-503 PVGLPQNMNQGA
+503 PVGLPENMNQGA